1 MTPRWDDELA
11 TETAPFETISFPA
24 PAPREAT
31 PEPQLAPESH
41 TRPRGARLNNAWLF
55 TIVALAISLIGLLYL
70 VQTSQVASLGYEVSR
85 LERER
90 ADKALENQ
98 RLTWELSRYQSLPEV
113 ERQATGRLGMEPL
126 EQVADRMYLT
136 IPAPAAAELPT
147 PEPEA
152 GDDLSLPERIW
163 ARLTGTA
170 HAANPGDAEAS
181 E

>member
-1 MTPRWDDELA
+1 MTSRFSSEIGS
-11 TETAPFETISFPA
+11 ETAPFETVSFPA
-24 PAPREAT
+24 DPVI
-31 PEPQLAPESH
+31 PEPEPAADLPVARARAP
-41 TRPRGARLNNAWLF
+41 RLNNAWLF
-55 TIVALAISLIGLLYL
+55 TIVALGITLIGLLYL
-70 VQTSQVASLGYEVSR
+70 VQTSKVTSLGYEVSR

-98 RLTWELSRYQSLPEV
+98 ELTYELSRFQSLPEV
-113 ERQATGRLGMEPL
+113 ERQATGRLAMQPIED
-126 EQVADRMYLT
+126 VADRMYLT

-152 GDDLSLPERIW
+152 SDDLSLPERLW

-170 HAANPGDAEAS
+170 HAAHSPDAEAS